1 MQVEQALQIVYD
13 LADQNALSATE
24 VMYDAELQEDF
35 ELQHEALEIVQHY
48 IDTDLGSLMGKYTVV
63 QIGRALEYVYDLA
76 SDNVLDEDLTDGHEV
91 LEQQRAQQ
99 LEAIDVIHD
108 HIANHFGED

>member
-1 MQVEQALQIVYD
+1 MQVEQALQIVYE

-24 VMYDAELQEDF
+24 VMYDTELQEDF

-48 IDTDLGSLMGKYTVV
+48 IDTDLGSLMGKYTMEQVGV
-63 QIGRALEYVYDLA
+63 ALQLVYELGA
-76 SDNVLDEDLTDGHEV
+76 DNVLDEDLTDGHEV

-108 HIANHFGED
+108 HITNHFGED